1 MKTLP
6 IATLPL
12 ATVGIG
18 LLAVW
23 SLFVGVSDVSLA
35 TLFGGTPG
43 GAPDQATQV
52 LLVSRLP
59 RTLSLILAGAAT
71 AVSGLL
77 LQMLVRNRFVEPSTA
92 GTAESA
98 IFGMMMVSLLAP
110 EMPVFGRMAVA
121 SLCALAGTG
130 LFLAIL
136 RQVPLRSPLVVPLV
150 GIMLGGVITAM
161 TEFVAYR
168 QDLIQSVRGWETGDF
183 SAILLGRYELLWLSA
198 ALTGVAYLAADRF
211 TVAGMGRDV
220 ATNLGID
227 HRKVM
232 ALGLVIVSM
241 TTAAVIA
248 TCGMIPFLGLIVPN
262 VVSLVRGD
270 NMRGSLPWVALM
282 GAGLVLACD
291 IAGRLVIHPYEI
303 PIGTMMGVIGSA
315 LFLYL
320 LLRRNGH
327 AG

>member
-1 MKTLP
+1 MPPAVKP
-6 IATLPL
+6 FPL
-12 ATVGIG
+12 ALAGIG
-18 LLAVW
+18 LLAGW
-23 SLFVGVSDVSLA
+23 SLFVGVSDVSVG
-35 TLFGGTPG
+35 TLFGD
-43 GAPDQATQV
+43 GAADRAALV

-59 RTLSLILAGAAT
+59 RTLALILAGAAM

-77 LQMLVRNRFVEPSTA
+77 LQILVRNRFVEPSTA

-110 EMPVFGRMAVA
+110 EAPVIGRMAATSV
-121 SLCALAGTG
+121 CALAGTG

-136 RQVPLRSPLVVPLV
+136 RRVPLRSPLVVPLV
-150 GIMLGGVITAM
+150 GLMLGGVITAL

-168 QDLIQSVRGWETGDF
+168 HDLMQSVRAWEMGDF
-183 SAILLGRYELLWLSA
+183 SAILLGRYELLWVSA

-262 VVSLVRGD
+262 IVSLIRGD

>member
-6 IATLPL
+6 FATLPI

-35 TLFGGTPG
+35 TLLG
-43 GAPDQATQV
+43 GAPDQAAQV

-59 RTLSLILAGAAT
+59 RTLALILAGAAM

-110 EMPVFGRMAVA
+110 GMPVFGRMAVA

-161 TEFVAYR
+161 TEFIAYR

-198 ALTGVAYLAADRF
+198 VLTGVAYLAADRF

-320 LLRRNGH
+320 LLRRSGH

>member
-1 MKTLP
+1 MKPLP
-6 IATLPL
+6 IATLPI
-12 ATVGIG
+12 AAFGIG

-35 TLFGGTPG
+35 ALFGG
-43 GAPDQATQV
+43 GADQATQV

-59 RTLSLILAGAAT
+59 RTLALILAGAAM

-291 IAGRLVIHPYEI
+291 IAGRLVIHPYEV

>member
-1 MKTLP
+1 MKPLPLP

-12 ATVGIG
+12 AALGIG

-35 TLFGGTPG
+35 TLFGG
-43 GAPDQATQV
+43 GATDQATQV

-59 RTLSLILAGAAT
+59 RTLALILAGAAM

-161 TEFVAYR
+161 TEFIAYR
-168 QDLIQSVRGWETGDF
+168 QDLIQSVRAWETGDF

>member
-1 MKTLP
+1 MP

-35 TLFGGTPG
+35 ALFGST
-43 GAPDQATQV
+43 PDQATQV

-59 RTLSLILAGAAT
+59 RTLALILAGAAM

-161 TEFVAYR
+161 TEFIAYR

>member
-1 MKTLP
+1 MKPLPLP

-12 ATVGIG
+12 AALGIG

-35 TLFGGTPG
+35 TLFGG
-43 GAPDQATQV
+43 GATDQATQV

-59 RTLSLILAGAAT
+59 RTLALILAGAAM

-161 TEFVAYR
+161 TEFIAYR
-168 QDLIQSVRGWETGDF
+168 QDLIQSVRAWETGDF

-241 TTAAVIA
+241 TTVAVIA

>member
-23 SLFVGVSDVSLA
+23 SLFVGVSDVSFA
-35 TLFGGTPG
+35 ALFGGT
-43 GAPDQATQV
+43 PDQATQV

-59 RTLSLILAGAAT
+59 RTLALILAGAAM

>member
-1 MKTLP
+1 MKPLPLAALP
-6 IATLPL
+6 IAT
-12 ATVGIG
+12 AGIG

-23 SLFVGVSDVSLA
+23 SLFVGVSDVSLG
-35 TLFGGTPG
+35 TLFGG
-43 GAPDQATQV
+43 GAAEQAAQV

-59 RTLSLILAGAAT
+59 RTLALILAGAAL

-110 EMPVFGRMAVA
+110 EMPVFGRTAVA

-161 TEFVAYR
+161 TDFVAYR
-168 QDLIQSVRGWETGDF
+168 QDLIQSVRGWEMGDF

-241 TTAAVIA
+241 TTAVVIA

>member
-35 TLFGGTPG
+35 TLFGG
-43 GAPDQATQV
+43 GAADQATQV

-59 RTLSLILAGAAT
+59 RTLALILAGAAM

-161 TEFVAYR
+161 TEFIAYR

>member
-1 MKTLP
+1 MKPLPLP

-12 ATVGIG
+12 AAMGIG
-18 LLAVW
+18 LLAAW

-35 TLFGGTPG
+35 TLFGG
-43 GAPDQATQV
+43 GATDQATQV

-59 RTLSLILAGAAT
+59 RTLALILAGAAM

-110 EMPVFGRMAVA
+110 EMPVFGRMAIA

-315 LFLYL
+315 LFLHL

>member
-1 MKTLP
+1 MP

-12 ATVGIG
+12 ATLGIG

-35 TLFGGTPG
+35 TLFGGAT
-43 GAPDQATQV
+43 DQATQV

-59 RTLSLILAGAAT
+59 RTLALILAGAAM

-161 TEFVAYR
+161 TEFIAYR

-227 HRKVM
+227 HHKVM

>member
-1 MKTLP
+1 MKPLPLP

-12 ATVGIG
+12 AALGIG
-18 LLAVW
+18 LLAGW

-35 TLFGGTPG
+35 TLFGG
-43 GAPDQATQV
+43 GATDQATQV

-59 RTLSLILAGAAT
+59 RTLALILAGAAM

-110 EMPVFGRMAVA
+110 GMPVFGRMAVA

-161 TEFVAYR
+161 TEFIAYR
-168 QDLIQSVRGWETGDF
+168 QDLIQSVRAWETGDF

>member
-1 MKTLP
+1 MP

-35 TLFGGTPG
+35 TLFSG
-43 GAPDQATQV
+43 GAADQATQV

-59 RTLSLILAGAAT
+59 RTLALILAGAAM

-161 TEFVAYR
+161 TEFIAYR

>member
-1 MKTLP
+1 M
-6 IATLPL
+6 
-12 ATVGIG
+12 GIG
-18 LLAVW
+18 LLAAW

-35 TLFGGTPG
+35 TLFDG
-43 GAPDQATQV
+43 GATDQATQV

-59 RTLSLILAGAAT
+59 RTLALILAGAAM

-110 EMPVFGRMAVA
+110 GMPVLGRMAVA

-161 TEFVAYR
+161 TEFIAYR
-168 QDLIQSVRGWETGDF
+168 QDLIQSVRAWETGDF

>member
-1 MKTLP
+1 M
-6 IATLPL
+6 PL
-12 ATVGIG
+12 ATLGIG
-18 LLAVW
+18 LLAIW
-23 SLFVGVSDVSLA
+23 SLFVGASDVGLA
-35 TLFGGTPG
+35 TLFGDAPG
-43 GAPDQATQV
+43 QAAQV

-59 RTLSLILAGAAT
+59 RTLALILAGAAM

-110 EMPVFGRMAVA
+110 EMPVLGRMAVA

-161 TEFVAYR
+161 TDFIAYR
-168 QDLIQSVRGWETGDF
+168 RDLIQSVRGWEMGDF

-198 ALTGVAYLAADRF
+198 ALTVVAYLAADRF

-320 LLRRNGH
+320 LLRRSGH

>member
-35 TLFGGTPG
+35 TLFSG
-43 GAPDQATQV
+43 GAADQATQV

-59 RTLSLILAGAAT
+59 RTLALILAGAAM

-161 TEFVAYR
+161 TEFIAYR

>member
-1 MKTLP
+1 MKPLPLP

-12 ATVGIG
+12 AAMGIG
-18 LLAVW
+18 LLAAW

-35 TLFGGTPG
+35 TLFDG
-43 GAPDQATQV
+43 GATDQATQV

-59 RTLSLILAGAAT
+59 RTLALILAGAAM

-110 EMPVFGRMAVA
+110 GMPVLGRMAVA

-161 TEFVAYR
+161 TEFIAYR
-168 QDLIQSVRGWETGDF
+168 QDLIQSVRAWETGDF

>member
-1 MKTLP
+1 MKPLP

-35 TLFGGTPG
+35 TLFGG
-43 GAPDQATQV
+43 APDQAAQV

-59 RTLSLILAGAAT
+59 RTLALILAGAAM

-168 QDLIQSVRGWETGDF
+168 QDLIQSVRGWEMGDF

-198 ALTGVAYLAADRF
+198 VLTGVAYLAADRF